1 MIDEELFPVIGGSS
15 LSVFW
20 GGKSVFRGKGL
31 EVVVRAV
38 YDPRSMRRIWR
49 RNTEALPSTRGRVG
63 QGLGVW
69 CGPDGRAR
77 CQ

>member
-20 GGKSVFRGKGL
+20 GKSVFRGKGL

-38 YDPRSMRRIWR
+38 YDPRFMRRIWR
-49 RNTEALPSTRGRVG
+49 RNTEALPPACSRVG